1 MRSLMIGIYLLAMC
15 VFASTALAQTGAVAV
30 GKGPGVAGAM
40 QTISSIT
47 LETSAGAHETAQTI
61 EGMVGLADRL
71 NKAIS
76 QFRVKDDY
84 IHPFSYDV
92 SGSAGRQSNGSNFA
106 RYGQGD

>member
-1 MRSLMIGIYLLAMC
+1 
-15 VFASTALAQTGAVAV
+15 
-30 GKGPGVAGAM
+30 M

-71 NKAIS
+71 NKSIS
-76 QFRVKDDY
+76 QFKVKDDY

-92 SGSAGRQSNGSNFA
+92 SGSTGNRGSGANL
-106 RYGQGD
+106 RPLSQGD